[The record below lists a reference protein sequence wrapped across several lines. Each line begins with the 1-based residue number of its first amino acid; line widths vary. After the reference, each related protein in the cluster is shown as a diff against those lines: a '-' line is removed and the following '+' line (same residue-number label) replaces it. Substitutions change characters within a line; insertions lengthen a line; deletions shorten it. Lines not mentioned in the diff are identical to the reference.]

1 MAELKLVKIG
11 GNVIE
16 NREALADFLADFA
29 ALNGPK
35 VLVHGGGKEATQM
48 AKKLGVNVQL
58 IEGRRVTDAKNLE
71 LITMLYAGKLNKNI
85 VAQLQALGC
94 NSLGLTGADGNS
106 ILAKKRASKPIDFG
120 FVGDLIEVNQ
130 SFFKMLLDSGISPVC
145 CALSHDGKGQLL
157 NTNADT
163 IAATLASALSDHF
176 DVSLNYCFEKNGVL
190 LDLEDD
196 RSVIQTLDETN
207 YLKLKSEGVL
217 HTGMLPKL
225 ENCFTAI
232 KAGVKQVRI
241 GSPKIITE
249 SVNYTQIIN

>member
-16 NREALADFLADFA
+16 NREALADFLEDFA

-106 ILAKKRASKPIDFG
+106 ILSEKRPSKPIDFG
-120 FVGDLIEVNQ
+120 FVGDLTEVNQ

-225 ENCFTAI
+225 ENCFTAL

>member
-120 FVGDLIEVNQ
+120 FVGDLTEVNQ
-130 SFFKMLLDSGISPVC
+130 SFFKMLLGSGISPVC

-225 ENCFTAI
+225 ENCFTAL

>member
-29 ALNGPK
+29 ALSGPK
-35 VLVHGGGKEATQM
+35 ILVHGGGKEATQM
-48 AKKLGVNVQL
+48 AKKLGINVQL
-58 IEGRRVTDAKNLE
+58 IDGRRVTDAENLE

-106 ILAKKRASKPIDFG
+106 ILAEKRPSQSVDFG
-120 FVGDLIEVNQ
+120 FVGDLTEVNQ
-130 SFFKMLLDSGISPVC
+130 SFFKMILDSGISPVC

-163 IAATLASALSDHF
+163 IAATIASGLSNNF
-176 DVSLNYCFEKNGVL
+176 DVSLYYCFEKNGVL
-190 LDLEDD
+190 LDLEDE
-196 RSVIQTLDETN
+196 SSIIQTLDELN
-207 YLKLKSEGVL
+207 YLKRAFRRVYEGFSGAA
-217 HTGMLPKL
+217 TGRAL
-225 ENCFTAI
+225 CF
-232 KAGVKQVRI
+232 QE
-241 GSPKIITE
+241 SP
-249 SVNYTQIIN
+249 

>member
-1 MAELKLVKIG
+1 
-11 GNVIE
+11 VIE

-29 ALNGPK
+29 TLNGPK

-120 FVGDLIEVNQ
+120 FVGDLTEVNQ

-225 ENCFTAI
+225 ENCFTAL